1 MDTENL
7 FRRLRGAVGNAV
19 VWGAG
24 WATLGFAVFATLK
37 VAGILPAEASWLDA
51 VTLAAKLGII
61 GGVAGTAFSA
71 VVGLLYRGRRLSDI
85 SAVRFGAG
93 GALMAGLFVP
103 AFFQV
108 MNLLTGD
115 GLVPMGLVLD
125 DILWAMAF
133 GGIAAGAS
141 LTLAQRADTL
151 LPGSSQ
157 DRSNLLGSGDLL
169 AAADDRRPGRPDA
182 FAWRGAED

>member
-37 VAGILPAEASWLDA
+37 VAGVLPAEASWLDA
-51 VTLAAKLGII
+51 VTLAAKVGIV

-71 VVGLLYRGRRLSDI
+71 AVGLLYRGRRLSDI
-85 SAVRFGAG
+85 SAVRFGVG
-93 GALMAGLFVP
+93 GGIMAGLFVP
-103 AFFQV
+103 AFFQA

-115 GLVPMGLVLD
+115 GLVPLGLILD
-125 DILWAMAF
+125 DVAWAVVF

-141 LTLAQRADTL
+141 LKLAQRADTL
-151 LPGSSQ
+151 LPGRSQ
-157 DRSNLLGSGDLL
+157 DRPGLPGGGDFL
-169 AAADDRRPGRPDA
+169 AGVDDRRPGRSHA
-182 FAWRGAED
+182 FAWRGAGD

>member
-7 FRRLRGAVGNAV
+7 FRRLRGAIGNAV

-24 WATLGFAVFATLK
+24 WATLGFTVFATLK
-37 VAGILPAEASWLDA
+37 LTGILPAEASWLDA
-51 VTLAAKLGII
+51 VTLAAKLGIV

-71 VVGLLYRGRRLSDI
+71 VIGLLYRGRRLSDI

-103 AFFQV
+103 VFFQA
-108 MNLLTGD
+108 MNVLSGH

-125 DILWAMAF
+125 DVAWAMAF

-141 LTLAQRADTL
+141 LKLAQRADPL
-151 LPGSSQ
+151 LPGMSQ
-157 DRSNLLGSGDLL
+157 DRISLGSGD
-169 AAADDRRPGRPDA
+169 RP
-182 FAWRGAED
+182 